1 VPQIAWSKG
10 GTAEVLVL
18 STDRV
23 VLRSSIPSPPGSRIT
38 GAVTVQGESVGSLWV
53 KIHGSKRLDENVYE
67 LVGRPLDLAK
77 TLRERVCAAIGPTG
91 VSPTPPSPVPPATPE
106 ES

>member
-18 STDRV
+18 SNDRV

-38 GAVTVQGESVGSLWV
+38 GAVTVHGESVGSLWV

-77 TLRERVCAAIGPTG
+77 TLRERVCAAI
-91 VSPTPPSPVPPATPE
+91 SPASTSPSPE

>member
-1 VPQIAWSKG
+1 MPQIAWSKG

-18 STDRV
+18 SNDRV

-77 TLRERVCAAIGPTG
+77 TLRDRVCAAISPAS
-91 VSPTPPSPVPPATPE
+91 VSPTPSPLTPRSPE